1 MTRPVVEAPY
11 TTDLGKPVIR
21 IGAAAELLG
30 GYVRMA
36 RICEKRSLVQPV
48 RKNNQRLYSFNDACQ
63 LGRIRELVN
72 VA

>member
-1 MTRPVVEAPY
+1 MTQHAVEAQYVP
-11 TTDLGKPVIR
+11 DLDKPVMR

-36 RICEKRSLVQPV
+36 SIYEERSLVQPV
-48 RKNNQRLYSFNDACQ
+48 CKNTQCLYSFNDAGR

>member
-1 MTRPVVEAPY
+1 MTQHAVEAQYVP
-11 TTDLGKPVIR
+11 DLDKSVMR

-30 GYVRMA
+30 GYVRMT
-36 RICEKRSLVQPV
+36 RIYQERSLVQPV
-48 RKNNQRLYSFNDACQ
+48 RKNNQRLYSFNDACR